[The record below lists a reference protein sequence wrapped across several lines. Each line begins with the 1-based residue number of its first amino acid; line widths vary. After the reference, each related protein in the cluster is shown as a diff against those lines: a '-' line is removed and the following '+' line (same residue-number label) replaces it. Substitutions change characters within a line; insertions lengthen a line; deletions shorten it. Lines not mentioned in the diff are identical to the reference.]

1 MLMELKGIMSLT
13 EMVSSQI
20 AVKIISVTIQ
30 KVMMIPTIIILTQMA
45 IIGMIAALM
54 EFARVRTI
62 TYLRIQ
68 TEQKEMMYGTK
79 MKEQME
85 MVN

>member
-1 MLMELKGIMSLT
+1 M
-13 EMVSSQI
+13 
-20 AVKIISVTIQ
+20 
-30 KVMMIPTIIILTQMA
+30 IIILTQMA
-45 IIGMIAALM
+45 IIGMIVALM

-68 TEQKEMMYGTK
+68 MEQKEMMYGTK
-79 MKEQME
+79 MKEQKE